1 MLQDNNK
8 DDGEMLSSF
17 LIENSTDR
25 DCNLLVRIL
34 KKIHIIVID

>member
-17 LIENSTDR
+17 LIENFTDR
-25 DCNLLVRIL
+25 DCNLLVSIL